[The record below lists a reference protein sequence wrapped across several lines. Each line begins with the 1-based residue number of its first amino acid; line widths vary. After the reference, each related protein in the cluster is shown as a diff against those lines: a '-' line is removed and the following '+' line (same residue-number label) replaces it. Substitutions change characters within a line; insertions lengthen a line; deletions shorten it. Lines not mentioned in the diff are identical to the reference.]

1 MVRSLGNLVREVMS
15 RKYLDWAEALPRFQ
29 SGPIH
34 ELQSIRERQRH
45 WSDQRFQNR
54 IKPGDT
60 SITLNQFRIIIT
72 FQFEDFNLVRR
83 AVGKLFPKSEKASDF
98 IKDLKKKESS
108 IHSYGWS
115 SIGLIAKEKLAY
127 APETQY
133 VDELPEH
140 VKFIDVS
147 YHRIMPSLACLSFSF
162 HIEERFSESLAIKQN
177 HDYLPP
183 VIFKS
188 INLFKRF
195 PRGYSMGSG
204 GEGAREIVGNH
215 VLGLLNSLDCW
226 LQRATKFTDAASF
239 TKSVVEYYVV
249 NGCPTSSDELGKWL
263 TSNRGWLG
271 DYGISVSEHH
281 SYRSSN
287 LIYCPSSY
295 PNNDIPVYSLVLFEG
310 VDDEAKYTDFKLGA
324 LSVNAS
330 LFSTMDSIQDSLEK
344 YRRLGFV
351 QLAKSDARIL
361 KDAGSAS
368 RIKRLGVILNRISH
382 EFSEGRHLI
391 AHELD
396 DLGGLKTSS
405 FGEEEILRN
414 YIIKSF
420 DYRLGCLIKAY
431 QVVDIG
437 LTGYLEVQN
446 IYVMYRLQAWMLV
459 LSIVATFATIVGV
472 AANWDDL
479 HELWGKASEM
489 HNK

>member
-1 MVRSLGNLVREVMS
+1 
-15 RKYLDWAEALPRFQ
+15 
-29 SGPIH
+29 
-34 ELQSIRERQRH
+34 
-45 WSDQRFQNR
+45 
-54 IKPGDT
+54 
-60 SITLNQFRIIIT
+60 
-72 FQFEDFNLVRR
+72 
-83 AVGKLFPKSEKASDF
+83 
-98 IKDLKKKESS
+98 
-108 IHSYGWS
+108 
-115 SIGLIAKEKLAY
+115 
-127 APETQY
+127 
-133 VDELPEH
+133 
-140 VKFIDVS
+140 
-147 YHRIMPSLACLSFSF
+147 
-162 HIEERFSESLAIKQN
+162 
-177 HDYLPP
+177 
-183 VIFKS
+183 
-188 INLFKRF
+188 
-195 PRGYSMGSG
+195 
-204 GEGAREIVGNH
+204 
-215 VLGLLNSLDCW
+215 
-226 LQRATKFTDAASF
+226 
-239 TKSVVEYYVV
+239 
-249 NGCPTSSDELGKWL
+249 
-263 TSNRGWLG
+263 
-271 DYGISVSEHH
+271 
-281 SYRSSN
+281 
-287 LIYCPSSY
+287 
-295 PNNDIPVYSLVLFEG
+295 VLFEG
-310 VDDEAKYTDFKLGA
+310 VDDEAKYTDLKLGA

-368 RIKRLGVILNRISH
+368 RIKRLGVILNRIRH
-382 EFSEGRHLI
+382 EFSEGKHLI